1 MGRKA
6 KRGLLAVGVVLLL
19 VVVLAVGTV
28 GWVTASGQPTTSG
41 TLAVSGLHGRV
52 QVDRD
57 ASGITQITA
66 ADSHDLFFA
75 QGWVH
80 ASERLWQ
87 MEVWRMAGA
96 GRLAEILGS
105 AALKQDEFIRTL
117 DWRGAAEQDF
127 AALSDTAK
135 AVLQAYCDGVNAY
148 IAGHPAPLG
157 AAFELVAVKYGLGD
171 LLHGFRPEPWSP
183 LDILTFAKVEAWSLG
198 GNMDT
203 EIFRMLEDQ
212 RLGSPAL
219 TDELFPAY
227 PADRPVIASP
237 QQTGEGASS
246 GVPPGS
252 AWTVGAPG
260 ATVGA
265 PVETFA
271 APASASSPPL
281 VTRSTAGAWSDL
293 AQTADSIG
301 ATLGITQARGMA
313 GMAGIGSNNW
323 VVDGS
328 YTQSGKPMLA
338 NDPHLGFNMP
348 SIWYVNGLHCA
359 QVTAACPYDVVGV
372 TFPGTPGV
380 IAGHNARISWGV
392 TNVNPDVQ
400 DLVMEK
406 PDPSDPSK
414 YVTATG
420 SQPFVVRTEYIKVA
434 SGDDVTLTVRE
445 TSHGPI
451 VNDADARL
459 AGNPTLVALRWTA
472 TALPDRVLEAFLDID
487 TAQNWT
493 QFRDAL
499 RLFGAP
505 SQNFVYADV
514 DGNIGYQMPGAI
526 PVRTDPGD
534 HGLRPVP
541 GWDGQHEWTSF
552 IPFDQLPSVYDP
564 PSGRLVTANNEVDAG
579 SLFIGAEYDR
589 GDRAARITQLLD
601 AAKGTVTAQTM
612 GAIQG
617 DTTLLRGARMQA
629 ALKSMSPHPTTA
641 DGRAVLAQILAWD
654 GTCTVASTG
663 CSSFSV
669 FELAVERAVFDDDL
683 GPSAADYVGSDWA
696 NDLAATLIGTP
707 GGRASAWWG
716 DRKSGTGADAAAVT
730 AQALD
735 TAGRWL
741 RRDLGDPS
749 TWTWGR
755 IHQIAFQEATFGSA
769 GIGPL
774 DWYFD
779 TSPVPVDGAAGA
791 VDNTYYHWSV
801 AYPDPV
807 DSSAPSAT
815 TLPGIFAVTNGPS
828 MRAIYDMSSL
838 DASRIITTTGQSDAP
853 FSSHHTDF
861 IAKWLAG
868 ETVPLP
874 FSPQAVASASTAT
887 LVLQPA
893 P

>member
-1 MGRKA
+1 MGRKT
-6 KRGLLAVGVVLLL
+6 KRGLLGVGVVLL
-19 VVVLAVGTV
+19 VVVALVAGSV

-41 TLAVSGLHGRV
+41 TLSVAGLHGRV

-57 ASGITQITA
+57 LNGITQITA
-66 ADSHDLFFA
+66 SDAHDLFLA

-96 GRLAEILGS
+96 GRLAEILGK
-105 AALKQDEFIRTL
+105 AALAQDEFIRTL
-117 DWRGAAEQDF
+117 NWRGAAERDYEV
-127 AALSDTAK
+127 LSDKAK
-135 AVLQAYCDGVNAY
+135 AVLRAYCDGINAY
-148 IAGHPAPLG
+148 IDGHTSPLG
-157 AAFELVAVKYGLGD
+157 AAFELVALQYGLGD
-171 LLHGFRPEPWSP
+171 ALHGYRPEPWGP
-183 LDILTFAKVEAWSLG
+183 IDVLTFAKVQAWSLG

-212 RLGSPAL
+212 RLGDPKL
-219 TDELFPAY
+219 TDELFPVY
-227 PADRPVIASP
+227 PAGRPVIASP
-237 QQTGEGASS
+237 QQTGLGAAS
-246 GVPPGS
+246 GQ
-252 AWTVGAPG
+252 
-260 ATVGA
+260 A
-265 PVETFA
+265 PV
-271 APASASSPPL
+271 PSSASALISSPPL
-281 VTRSTAGAWSDL
+281 LTAATASAWADL
-293 AQTADSIG
+293 AQTADGIG
-301 ATLGITQARGMA
+301 AALGMTAARSMVDS
-313 GMAGIGSNNW
+313 AGIGSNNW

-328 YTQSGKPMLA
+328 YTQSGMPMLA

-380 IAGHNARISWGV
+380 IAGHNARVSWGV

-406 PDPSDPSK
+406 TDPSDPTK
-414 YVTATG
+414 YVTSTG
-420 SQPFVVRTEYIKVA
+420 SVSFTLRTEYIKVA
-434 SGDDVTLTVRE
+434 GGQDVTLTIRE

-451 VNDADARL
+451 INDADARL
-459 AGNPTLVALRWTA
+459 TGNPTLFALRWTA

-487 TAQNWT
+487 TAGNWT

-526 PVRTDPGD
+526 PIRSDPND
-534 HGLRPVP
+534 QGLRPVP
-541 GWDGQHEWTSF
+541 GWDGQHEWVSY

-564 PSGRLVTANNEVDAG
+564 PSGRIVTANNPVDAG

-601 AAKGTVTAQTM
+601 AANGTVTAQTM
-612 GAIQG
+612 SAIEG
-617 DTTLLRGARMQA
+617 DTMLLRGPRMQA
-629 ALKSMSPHPTTA
+629 ALRAMAPHPATA
-641 DGRAVLAQILAWD
+641 DGQAVLDQILAWD
-654 GTCTVASTG
+654 GTCPIASTG
-663 CSSFSV
+663 CTSFNV
-669 FELAVERAVFDDDL
+669 FELAVERAIFDDDL
-683 GPSAADYVGSDWA
+683 GPWAADYVGSQWA
-696 NDLAATLIGTP
+696 SDLAATLIGTP
-707 GGRASAWWG
+707 EGRASAWWG
-716 DRKSGTGADAAAVT
+716 DRKSGASADAAAVT

-735 TAGRWL
+735 TAGAWL
-741 RRDLGDPS
+741 RRDLGDPA

-755 IHQIAFQEATFGSA
+755 IHKIAFREATFGSA

-791 VDNTYYHWSV
+791 VDNTYYRWSV

-807 DSSAPSAT
+807 DGSAPKAR
-815 TLPGIFAVTNGPS
+815 TLADIFAVTNGPS
-828 MRAIYDMSSL
+828 MRAIYDMGSL
-838 DASRIITTTGQSDAP
+838 DASRIITTTGQSGAP
-853 FSSHHTDF
+853 FSSHNTDF
-861 IAKWLAG
+861 IAKWLANQ
-868 ETVPLP
+868 TVPLP
-874 FSPQAVASASTAT
+874 FSADAVAKASAAR
-887 LVLQPA
+887 LVLQPG